1 MALKKKPLQKTY
13 IPYQVRDILDSRSG
27 KKTPLS
33 KITVIAAIPNRSEN
47 AATTVSKTIWTA

>member
-1 MALKKKPLQKTY
+1 MALKKPLQKTY
-13 IPYQVRDILDSRSG
+13 ILYQLQDILDSG
-27 KKTPLS
+27 AEKTPLS